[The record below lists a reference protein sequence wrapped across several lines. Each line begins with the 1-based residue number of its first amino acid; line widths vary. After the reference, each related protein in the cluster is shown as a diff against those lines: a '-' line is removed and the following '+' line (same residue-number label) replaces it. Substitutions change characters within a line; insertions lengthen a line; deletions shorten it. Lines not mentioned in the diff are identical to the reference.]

1 MKIIIWENIL
11 EWDKSKK
18 GKFMLALL
26 DLLKKNHDVKNINK
40 KGYDKTCFESAD
52 MIVMWGS
59 ANQYS
64 QKIQKDYTAAG
75 IPILVLENAYSVIK
89 NGYKRDDMVS
99 IGWNKH
105 CWIPEKT
112 PRSEKYKVDFKTRT
126 KNKGKKIILADR
138 GHLSK
143 WFENILPRLPKNK
156 EIIFRPHPIRPYEN
170 LKNVKKDMSEIDWEE
185 VFCLITDWS
194 AIGNEAISNGV
205 PVFCTT
211 EASYAGISNIIDDK
225 TDFSKPKRPT
235 KKKVENYFKKLSS
248 TVWKIDE
255 LEEMLDFMLKRRP

>member
-52 MIVMWGS
+52 MIVMWGT

-105 CWIPEKT
+105 CWLPENT
-112 PRSEKYKVDFKTRT
+112 PSKAKYKVDFKTRT
-126 KNKGKKIILADR
+126 KNRGKKIILADR
-138 GHLSK
+138 GHLTN
-143 WFENILPRLPKNK
+143 WFETILEKLPEDK
-156 EIIFRPHPIRPYEN
+156 EIIYRPHPLRINHN
-170 LKNVKKDMSEIDWEE
+170 LTGVKKETGDINWNE
-185 VFCLITDWS
+185 VFALITDWS
-194 AIGNEAISNGV
+194 AIGNEAIVNGV
-205 PVFCTT
+205 PVYCTKQ
-211 EASYAGISNIIDDK
+211 ASYAEISNIIDEN
-225 TDFSKPKRPT
+225 TDFSNPKRPT
-235 KKKVENYFKKLSS
+235 KKKVENYFKKLTN

-255 LEEMLDFMLKRRP
+255 LEEMLEFMLKRRS